1 MIRSL
6 PFASALA
13 LGAALTAA
21 AGGRPMLVAASLPD
35 LASIAA
41 SVGGGHVETF
51 SLAKANTN
59 PHSVE
64 VLPSYMIK
72 VSRSAAYLKVGL
84 GLDGWADAVIDGSR
98 NGNLKVVDC
107 SAGIP
112 VLDKPAGKVDAS
124 QGDVHPQGNPHYWLD
139 PANAD
144 RIADAVQQAF
154 QAIDP
159 AHAGDY
165 AANAKAFKA
174 ENAKRFGAWKARM
187 EPLRGRAI
195 LAYHSSW
202 AYFASAFGLRIVA
215 HVEPYPGIPPT
226 AKHLQRLLEL
236 IKAEKAEHLLQE
248 LYFPD
253 KDARFLERQS
263 GIHVHKVS
271 PSCDGPAAGAYW
283 SHLEALVASLAAEG

>member
-1 MIRSL
+1 MLRSIL
-6 PFASALA
+6 LAASLALA
-13 LGAALTAA
+13 AARPAA
-21 AGGRPMLVAASLPD
+21 SKVLVAASLPD

-41 SVGGGHVETF
+41 SVGGGQVEAF
-51 SLAKANTN
+51 SIAKANAN

-64 VLPSYMIK
+64 VLPSYLIK
-72 VSRSAAYLKVGL
+72 VSRAAVYLKVGL

-98 NGNLKVVDC
+98 NGKLRVVDC

-124 QGDVHPQGNPHYWLD
+124 HGDVHPEGNPHYWLD

-144 RIADAVQQAF
+144 RIADAVLRALRE
-154 QAIDP
+154 ADP
-159 AHAGDY
+159 AHAAAY
-165 AANAKAFKA
+165 AANAKAFQA
-174 ENAKRFGAWKARM
+174 ENHRRLQGWKARM

-202 AYFASAFGLRIVA
+202 AYFAAAFGLRIVA

-226 AKHLQRLLEL
+226 ARHLQKLLEL
-236 IKAEKAEHLLQE
+236 IETEKAGHLLQE

-271 PSCDGPAAGAYW
+271 PSCEGPAAGAYW
-283 SHLEALVASLAAEG
+283 DHLEALVSSLAAEP